1 MKTKAKSIL
10 VAGILLIMLIKLV
23 IRPYFHSTGLLQYL
37 LGIAPNLLGS
47 FLVPLGIPLL
57 PQRLK
62 TSSARL
68 LFFNNSHQLAW
79 VCTAVFIALTCNEYL
94 QLIPVFGRTFD
105 YHDLLA
111 SAVGLFTA
119 FFYLR
124 YKYFSGDGLYV
135 HVA

>member
-1 MKTKAKSIL
+1 MKTNAKFIL
-10 VAGILLIMLIKLV
+10 VAGIVLIILIKLV
-23 IRPYFHSTGLLQYL
+23 IRPNVHGTGMLQYI
-37 LGIAPNLLGS
+37 LGVAPNLLGS
-47 FLVPLGIPLL
+47 FLVPFGLPLL
-57 PQRLK
+57 PQRFK
-62 TSSARL
+62 TSSVRL

-105 YHDLLA
+105 YNDLLA

-135 HVA
+135 PAA